1 MTDLSAF
8 PVTGRWPAQHP
19 ERIQLYSLGTPN
31 GQKVSIALE
40 ELGLPYEFHR
50 VDIMTNDQFTPE
62 FLSINP
68 NNKIPAILDPDGP
81 GGQPMPLWETGAI
94 LIYLADKTGR
104 LLSQDPVQRY
114 QTIQWLMWQM
124 GGVGPM
130 FGQVGFFYRYG
141 GKDFED
147 KRPLERYV
155 NEARRL
161 LGVLDQ
167 RLEGRD
173 WVMGDYSVADIAIFP
188 WVRCMRDIYQAAE
201 LVGIDEFRNVLRVLE
216 AFLARPAVQK
226 GLA

>member
-104 LLSQDPVQRY
+104 LLPQDPVQRY

-173 WVMGDYSVADIAIFP
+173 WVMGDYSMADIAIFP
-188 WVRCMRDIYQAAE
+188 WVRCMRDVYQAAE

>member
-8 PVTGRWPAQHP
+8 PVTRRWPAQHP

-50 VDIMTNDQFTPE
+50 VDISADDQFTPE

-68 NNKIPAILDPDGP
+68 NNKIPAILDPAGP
-81 GGQPMPLWETGAI
+81 GGEPMPLWETGAI
-94 LIYLADKTGR
+94 LIYLAEKTGQ
-104 LLSQDPVQRY
+104 LLPQHPVQRY
-114 QTIQWLMWQM
+114 QAIQWLMWQM

-130 FGQVGFFYRYG
+130 FGQVGFFTRYG

-147 KRPLERYV
+147 KRPRDRYV

-161 LGVLDQ
+161 LGVLDR

-173 WVMGDYSVADIAIFP
+173 WVMGDYSMADIAIFP
-188 WVRCMRDIYQAAE
+188 WVRCMRDVYQAGE
-201 LVGIDEFRNVLRVLE
+201 LVGIDEFGNVLRVLE
-216 AFLARPAVQK
+216 AFLARPAVQR

>member
-50 VDIMTNDQFTPE
+50 VDIMPNDQFTPE

-104 LLSQDPVQRY
+104 LLPQDPVQRY

-155 NEARRL
+155 NETRRL

-188 WVRCMRDIYQAAE
+188 WVRCMRDVYQAAE